1 MHPAILEIRA
11 NMLDLLAYLG
21 KLGSFDDDVSQLRV
35 MTDEITDKKNKLKS
49 ILSKEDFENSSKY
62 FETLAKQ
69 IKKKLDNLIDS
80 KNVEQQ
86 RIAGE
91 LKLMNNKRK
100 LSKYS
105 R

>member
-1 MHPAILEIRA
+1 MHPSILEIRA
-11 NMLDLLAYLG
+11 NMLDLLSYID
-21 KLGSFDDDVSQLRV
+21 KLGNIDDDVSQVRV
-35 MTDEITDKKNKLKS
+35 MTDAITEKRNKLKTF
-49 ILSKEDFENSSKY
+49 LTKEEFEDSLKY
-62 FETLAKQ
+62 FETIAKQ
-69 IKKKLDNLIDS
+69 IRKKLDNLIGS
-80 KNVEQQ
+80 KTVEQQ

>member
-1 MHPAILEIRA
+1 MHPSILEIRA

-21 KLGSFDDDVSQLRV
+21 KMGNVDDDVSQLRV
-35 MTDEITDKKNKLKS
+35 MTDEITEKRNKLKF
-49 ILSKEDFENSSKY
+49 ILSKEEFENSSKY
-62 FETLAKQ
+62 FETMTKQ

-86 RIAGE
+86 RIASE

>member
-21 KLGSFDDDVSQLRV
+21 KLGSIDDDVSRLRV

>member
-21 KLGSFDDDVSQLRV
+21 KLGSIDDDVSQLRV